1 VSGAVTDIAE
11 ALRSELRGDIGR
23 LDTKLDTLRT
33 ELRGEMQ
40 AMRGE
45 LRGDMQAARTEL
57 RGEMQ
62 ATRNEL
68 HDGISRLDAK
78 IDSRFDQ
85 LGSRIDSK
93 LPSWWQMSLVIDS
106 TVTLLAALYA
116 AAQFLRLHGWWP
128 T

>member
-1 VSGAVTDIAE
+1 VSGAADIAE

-23 LDTKLDTLRT
+23 LDIKLDTLRT

-40 AMRGE
+40 AMR
-45 LRGDMQAARTEL
+45 
-57 RGEMQ
+57 
-62 ATRNEL
+62 NEL
-68 HDGISRLDAK
+68 HGDIGRLHGDIGRLDAK

-93 LPSWWQMSLVIDS
+93 LPSWWQMPLVIGS

-128 T
+128 G

>member
-1 VSGAVTDIAE
+1 
-11 ALRSELRGDIGR
+11 LRGDIGR

-33 ELRGEMQ
+33 ES
-40 AMRGE
+40 
-45 LRGDMQAARTEL
+45 

-68 HDGISRLDAK
+68 HGDMGRLGAK
-78 IDSRFDQ
+78 IDGRFDQ

-93 LPSWWQMSLVIDS
+93 LPSWWQMPLVIGS

-116 AAQFLRLHGWWP
+116 AAQFLSPR
-128 T
+128 